1 MRKTALLLT
10 SAFLLAGFE
19 ASAESIQSVGLSK
32 IDTPDLRLLYY
43 DPLQTYLTP
52 YVAQAYENS
61 FAAQRK
67 RFDWTPWDRPTVEL
81 RDLSDDGQA
90 VVRATPNNALFV
102 DVAPISVTFETFTPG
117 ERFFTLMNHEL
128 VHVATMDVY
137 NDDDA
142 WWRSLFHGKPL
153 PTTDHPETIL
163 YNYLAVPRATVPR
176 WYLEG
181 SAVFMET
188 WMGGGLGRAQ
198 GGYDEMVFRAL
209 VRDDAKFYDPL
220 GEQSEGNTVDFQVG
234 ANDYLYGTRFFSYLA
249 LTYSPEKVIAWLKR
263 GPDSDAYYST
273 QFKRVF
279 GKNLNDAWQDW
290 IVWEHKFQRANL
302 ERLRKYPPTPTTKL
316 TANALGSAS
325 RSFYDAKT
333 NSLIGGFWY
342 PGVFAH
348 VGSLSLKDGQ
358 VHTLADIKGPKLY
371 KVTSLAYDAEAQKVY
386 YTSDNYAYRD
396 LMQVDI
402 ASGDTKMLIHDGRVG
417 DIVVNKADHSIW
429 GIRHLN
435 GLDTLVRS
443 EGPDHTTWNQIITF
457 AYGHSLFDQDIS
469 PDGKL
474 LSASVGEINGDQ
486 RIVVYRIADLLNGQL
501 NEIATLKLGSSI
513 PEDGVFSPDGKYL
526 YATAYYTGVSNVY
539 RLDLAT
545 GKFDAVS
552 NATTGFFEPVP
563 MKDGSLIVY
572 EYSGHGFLPVR
583 IDPKPLDDLGT
594 VKLLGTEVADTHPIV
609 KTWAVGSPSKIP
621 IDSMITGRGEYLPM
635 DEMRLSATYPMI
647 AGYKSHAALGWYVL
661 FEDPMQYDQLSANV
675 SYSPA
680 GDLKSG
686 EPFHAD
692 ISFHTLYW
700 HVTYKHNGADFYDL
714 FGPVE
719 RSRKG
724 DSLVG
729 GYKDILIYD
738 PPRQLSFSA
747 DVGLYS
753 GLDTLPGEQN
763 VSAGAGSL
771 ASTEIG
777 LSYTNLAGSLGS
789 VDHEEGYQTSVSLL
803 GDYQRGE
810 FFPKILATFDFGFML
825 PWKHSSAWLYTAA
838 GAGSGDRESS
848 LRDFYF
854 GSFGNNYV
862 DDRSVKRYREYQ
874 SFPGFGIDALEARD
888 FIRSVAEW
896 NLPPVRFSDLG
907 SPALYLSS
915 VRPAVFAGIL
925 ASNPGAGDSQHTE
938 SVGGQL
944 DFNFTVAV
952 RLPMT
957 FSIGYAKGFGGGRES
972 RHEILASL
980 KIL

>member
-1 MRKTALLLT
+1 MRKSALLLSFAFAI
-10 SAFLLAGFE
+10 SAFQ

-32 IDTPDLRLLYY
+32 LETKDLLLLYY

-52 YVAQAYENS
+52 YAAQAYENS
-61 FAAQRK
+61 FQFQRK
-67 RFDWTPWDRPTVEL
+67 TFGWTPWDRPSVQL
-81 RDLSDDGQA
+81 RDLSDSGQA
-90 VVRATPNNALFV
+90 VVRATPNNALFI
-102 DVAPISVTFETFTPG
+102 DVAPISVSFETFSPG
-117 ERFFTLMNHEL
+117 ERFYTLMNHEL
-128 VHVATMDVY
+128 VHIATMDVY
-137 NDDDA
+137 NDEDA
-142 WWRSLFHGKPL
+142 WWRSFFHGKPL
-153 PTTDHPETIL
+153 PATDHPETIL
-163 YNYLAVPRATVPR
+163 YNYLATPRANVPR

-198 GGYDEMVFRAL
+198 GGYDEMVFRAM
-209 VRDDAKFYDPL
+209 VRDDAQFYDPL
-220 GEQSEGNTVDFQVG
+220 GLQSEGNTVDFQVG

-249 LTYSPEKVIAWLKR
+249 LTYSPEKVIEWLKR
-263 GPDSDAYYST
+263 GNGSDRYYST
-273 QFKRVF
+273 QFRHVF
-279 GKNLNDAWQDW
+279 GKSLDDAWQDW
-290 IVWEHKFQRANL
+290 IAFEHRFQRANL
-302 ERLRKYPPTPTTKL
+302 ALVQQYPATPVKRLSAEP
-316 TANALGSAS
+316 LGSAS
-325 RSFYDAKT
+325 RTFYDPKT
-333 NSLIGGFWY
+333 DSLIGGFWY

-348 VGSLSLKDGQ
+348 VGTLSLKDGH
-358 VHTLADIKGPKLY
+358 VRTLTNIKGPELY
-371 KVTSLAYDAEAQKVY
+371 KVTSLAFDRDKGIVY
-386 YTSDNYAYRD
+386 YTTDNYAQRD
-396 LMQVDI
+396 LMQLDV
-402 ASGDTKMLIHDGRVG
+402 STGETKMLVRDGRVG
-417 DIVVNKADHSIW
+417 DLAVNPADHTVW

-435 GLDTLVRS
+435 GLDTLVRLS
-443 EGPDHTTWNQIITF
+443 GDRRIWNQIITF
-457 AYGHSLFDQDIS
+457 TYGHGLFDLDIS
-469 PDGKL
+469 RDGTM

-486 RIVVYRIADLLNGQL
+486 RIDVYRISDLLDGNLQAA
-501 NEIATLKLGSSI
+501 ATMKLGSAV
-513 PEDGVFSPDGKYL
+513 PEGGAFSPDGRYL

-539 RLDLAT
+539 RLEIAT
-545 GKFDAVS
+545 GKVDAVS
-552 NATTGFFEPVP
+552 NAVTGFFRPIP
-563 MKDGSLIVY
+563 MQDGSLIVY
-572 EYSGHGFLPVR
+572 EFTGQGFQPVR

-594 VKLLGTEVADTHPIV
+594 IKLLGTQVANEHPIV
-609 KTWAVGSPSKIP
+609 KSWAVGSPSKIP

-647 AGYKSHAALGWYVL
+647 AGYKSHAAIGWYVL

-680 GDLKSG
+680 GNLKPG
-686 EPFHAD
+686 EVFHAD

-700 HVTYKHNGADFYDL
+700 HVAYKHNGADFYDL

-763 VSAGAGSL
+763 VAAGAGSL
-771 ASTEIG
+771 ASTEVG
-777 LSYTNLAGSLGS
+777 LAYTNLAGSLGS
-789 VDHEEGYQTSVSLL
+789 VDHEEGYQTSVSFL

-810 FFPKILATFDFGFML
+810 FFPKVLATFDFGFML

-838 GAGSGDRESS
+838 GAGSGDRQSS
-848 LRDFYF
+848 LRNFYF

-874 SFPGFGIDALEARD
+874 SFPGFGIDALSARD

-915 VRPAVFAGIL
+915 IRPAVFAGVL
-925 ASNPGAGDSQHTE
+925 ASNPGASDSGHTE

-957 FSIGYAKGFGGGRES
+957 FSIGYAKGFGGGHGS